1 MADPNTDP
9 QHSPQGEE
17 PDRHE
22 QEDGTG
28 NDGPQPTDSPTPF
41 GDDPQELQGDDGGS
55 GGS

>member
-9 QHSPQGEE
+9 QHSPEGED
-17 PDRHE
+17 PKSNE
-22 QEDGTG
+22 QDGSG

-41 GDDPQELQGDDGGS
+41 GDNPQELQGDDEGS